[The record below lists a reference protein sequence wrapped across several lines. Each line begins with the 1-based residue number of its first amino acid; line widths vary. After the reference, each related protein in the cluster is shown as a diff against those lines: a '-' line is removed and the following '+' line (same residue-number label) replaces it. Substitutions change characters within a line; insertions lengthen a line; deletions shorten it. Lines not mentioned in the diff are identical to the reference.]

1 MNRQQYH
8 TLHDSL
14 EYLRGLY
21 YRGTWHL
28 ALRLRSL
35 CLL

>member
-14 EYLRGLY
+14 EHLRTDLIDIH
-21 YRGTWHL
+21 RHL
-28 ALRLRSL
+28 RFFLRHDLR
-35 CLL
+35 

>member
-14 EYLRGLY
+14 EYLRTDLIDIH
-21 YRGTWHL
+21 RQ
-28 ALRLRSL
+28 LRFFTT
-35 CLL
+35 